1 MRDPTP
7 KQIREVMRA
16 LGKRTS
22 AAKKAASRENGKKG
36 GRPAQTAGLISRRA
50 LGMEVG
56 ENGVHNGPC
65 E

>member
-36 GRPAQTAGLISRRA
+36 GRPRKPA
-50 LGMEVG
+50 
-56 ENGVHNGPC
+56 HK
-65 E
+65 